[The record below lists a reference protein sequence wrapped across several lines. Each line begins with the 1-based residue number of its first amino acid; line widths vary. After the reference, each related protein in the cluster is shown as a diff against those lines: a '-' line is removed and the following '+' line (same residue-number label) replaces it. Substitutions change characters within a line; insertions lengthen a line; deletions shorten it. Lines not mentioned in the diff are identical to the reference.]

1 MYVYTVAPESLLEKN
16 FPFLI
21 ELSCL
26 FCRNSIGYVYVGLSL
41 DSILF
46 Y

>member
-16 FPFLI
+16 FPFLT

-26 FCRNSIGYVYVGLSL
+26 FCQNSIGYVYVGLSL